1 MTGAGV
7 DAVASPC
14 NSVCTIDAVTGYCAG
29 CFRTLAEIAA
39 WSDFSQ
45 AQRRGVI
52 AALAGRRLVH
62 EEAVSSRLSVD
73 AQR

>member
-1 MTGAGV
+1 MTGAVV

-14 NSVCTIDAVTGYCAG
+14 NSVCTIDSVTGYCAG

-39 WSDFSQ
+39 WSDFSPDQ
-45 AQRRGVI
+45 KRAVV